1 MTLRI
6 GSHPHLLPL
15 FILRHRGV
23 LETALAA
30 HGGVVWTDYDH
41 AGDGAVLLAGQALDV
56 VGTGSTLPVLAH
68 SRGLDIAYLAAS
80 PDRAEPCALLAMKD
94 GAHRSLQALRGA
106 RIAGMRGTV
115 TEPFLAGL
123 LLQHDLTLEDITLV
137 DLNGSDAARALRAR
151 CARAA
156 SICGPLSI
164 PGSLPRRMQKKY
176 AVLCRPPG
184 RCETVPCS
192 GAGSAGGISRRRR

>member
-23 LETALAA
+23 LEAALAA

-94 GAHRSLQALRGA
+94 GAQDRKS
-106 RIAGMRGTV
+106 V
-115 TEPFLAGL
+115 
-123 LLQHDLTLEDITLV
+123 V
-137 DLNGSDAARALRAR
+137 
-151 CARAA
+151 
-156 SICGPLSI
+156 
-164 PGSLPRRMQKKY
+164 
-176 AVLCRPPG
+176 
-184 RCETVPCS
+184 
-192 GAGSAGGISRRRR
+192 